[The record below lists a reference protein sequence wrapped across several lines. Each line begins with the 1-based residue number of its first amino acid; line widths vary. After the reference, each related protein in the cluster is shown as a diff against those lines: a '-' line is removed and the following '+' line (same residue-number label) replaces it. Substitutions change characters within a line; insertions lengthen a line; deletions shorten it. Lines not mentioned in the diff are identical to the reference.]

1 MDEKLVLFKDDFY
14 KECNTINFFL
24 NLLKEIQTQIEFF
37 DYICEKDFKI
47 LSLRAEKGLK
57 YLEVL
62 KKNIKNYNDEPSNLY
77 LIEEQLIKYLYIYY
91 SSFKNIYS
99 DYLSSIKPNLKPI
112 NINLENTRK
121 NILTHSVSKLKQIL
135 ESHNRNDL
143 NIYMIDSLELIMTNT
158 FKSLFNF
165 YQLLL
170 IYSKKKNNLFQTIK
184 TSVEEKLKPEEI
196 YVIISEMS
204 ERNYAKKYKINY
216 EPLHFGNNVYKELY
230 TDEKNDVKELAKS
243 YLNYT
248 YVFIK
253 CIQIRKKLM
262 KELKIYFEVIHKKE
276 KEQLS
281 KLKEIC
287 VKITQVT
294 KSLSYSSQGIINTW
308 NLIFSSWNS
317 IYTNSINF
325 FQFHEEICNPK
336 LNKIIN
342 ECKEE
347 YKTFEK
353 RWEKY
358 STKINELQ
366 EEYTKYSNL
375 ENNEENLSLKKSS
388 EEKLKNFLSIDCTD
402 FLDNNIPLL
411 RENEIKRANEVRDL
425 FDKIKSNANDRLE
438 QYLENSEKEYDNAAS
453 MDLFEEIQ
461 SIFESQL
468 EACGI
473 KDQDA
478 FLDKV
483 KERIE
488 KIDFNDDLAENAR
501 LSLAEYYE
509 HNDFDE
515 GFDLSQGETENPF
528 SPVIKDNDVGMISF
542 NEQKKLINSGIG
554 KVKEEEISSIPSN
567 EKNINMINLNNK
579 ENITPSFKMSK
590 FRNENII
597 NNSKNYEENDLS
609 SDIKIINNL
618 TDQFDEEIDKTFEKN
633 NNIKEEFEINT
644 DIENKNEQNNQ
655 QKLDISFDNKK
666 NENYEKKLNEHEED
680 IKDKNLEE
688 NKKTSTKYLEQVNK
702 IQVENNQNKKSVY
715 YGILGILGLFCLK
728 SLFSSNN
735 FFSIDSFINIAIL
748 GIISFVIYKTQFE

>member
-1 MDEKLVLFKDDFY
+1 MDKNLVPFKDDFY

-24 NLLKEIQTQIEFF
+24 NILKEIQTQIEFF

-57 YLEVL
+57 YLEIL
-62 KKNIKNYNDEPSNLY
+62 KKNIQNYKDEPSNLY

-99 DYLSSIKPNLKPI
+99 DYLSSIKSNLKPI
-112 NINLENTRK
+112 KVNLENSRK
-121 NILTHSVSKLKQIL
+121 NILTHSISKLKQIL
-135 ESHNRNDL
+135 KTHNRNDL
-143 NIYMIDSLELIMTNT
+143 NTYMIDLLELIMPNT

-184 TSVEEKLKPEEI
+184 TSMEEKLKSEEI

-204 ERNYAKKYKINY
+204 ERNYAKNYKINY

-230 TDEKNDVKELAKS
+230 TDEKNDIKELAKS

-248 YVFIK
+248 YIFIK
-253 CIQIRKKLM
+253 CIQIRKKLI
-262 KELKIYFEVIHKKE
+262 KELKIYFEVIYKNE
-276 KEQLS
+276 KEHIS

-287 VKITQVT
+287 GKITQIT
-294 KSLSYSSQGIINTW
+294 KSLSYSSQGIINSW

-317 IYTNSINF
+317 IYTNSMNF

-336 LNKIIN
+336 LINIIN

-358 STKINELQ
+358 STKINELK
-366 EEYTKYSNL
+366 EEYSQNSNL
-375 ENNEENLSLKKSS
+375 ENNEENISLKKAS
-388 EEKLKNFLSIDCTD
+388 EEKLKNYLSIDCTD

-425 FDKIKSNANDRLE
+425 FDKIKSNSNNILE

-453 MDLFEEIQ
+453 IDLFEEIQ
-461 SIFESQL
+461 SIFETQL
-468 EACGI
+468 ETCGI
-473 KDQDA
+473 KDTET

-483 KERIE
+483 KEKIE
-488 KIDFNDDLAENAR
+488 KIEFNDDLADNAR

-509 HNDFDE
+509 HNDYDE

-528 SPVIKDNDVGMISF
+528 GPVIKGDEIGMISF
-542 NEQKKLINSGIG
+542 NEQKKVINSGIG
-554 KVKEEEISSIPSN
+554 KVKEEEISNIPSN
-567 EKNINMINLNNK
+567 EKNIDLINLNNK
-579 ENITPSFKMSK
+579 DNLTPNFKMGK
-590 FRNENII
+590 YKNENII
-597 NNSKNYEENDLS
+597 NNSKNYEDNDSS
-609 SDIKIINNL
+609 SDINIINNL
-618 TDQFDEEIDKTFEKN
+618 TDKLNEQIDKEFEKADKN
-633 NNIKEEFEINT
+633 KIKFEINT
-644 DIENKNEQNNQ
+644 NIENNKEQNNQ
-655 QKLDISFDNKK
+655 QKMDVSFDNKK
-666 NENYEKKLNEHEED
+666 KENYGEILNEQED
-680 IKDKNLEE
+680 IKSKNLEKE
-688 NKKTSTKYLEQVNK
+688 KNILNKNIEPINK
-702 IQVENNQNKKSVY
+702 IEIENVQQKKSVY

-728 SLFSSNN
+728 SLFSSNSI
-735 FFSIDSFINIAIL
+735 FSIDSFINIAIL
-748 GIISFVIYKTQFE
+748 GIISYVIYKTQFE